1 MLAHSHGGLLNY
13 STLGRSLGYSYH
25 TIQNIIDLF
34 VDIFY
39 MLAGAYH
46 TNISKRLVKAR
57 KVYLLR

>member
-34 VDIFY
+34 VGYFLVRR
-39 MLAGAYH
+39 LAGL
-46 TNISKRLVKAR
+46 TME
-57 KVYLLR
+57 